1 MKRSI
6 YVPVALVMIAGL
18 MVSACGGKSESK
30 TVTVPRVPARNV
42 VRAYR
47 LLHEAGLKVAIP
59 GGLLVLDH
67 SGQSLRIRTKA
78 APGAIV
84 ERGSI
89 VMITFRP
96 DVPHRVGSGLKWIAE
111 GHTGFVFRSKPP
123 ANTRVPD
130 FVGAPLTELD
140 RWTSKHGF
148 FWVSGVAPAL
158 PASDR
163 SELLDNYVVKH
174 QSPASGATLSWPTRI
189 AIDVQL
195 ALRPAS

>member
-1 MKRSI
+1 MG
-6 YVPVALVMIAGL
+6 VLVTAAVLVASG
-18 MVSACGGKSESK
+18 CGGKSTSRP
-30 TVTVPRVPARNV
+30 VTVPQVPARNV

-59 GGLLVLDH
+59 SGLLILDH

-89 VMITFRP
+89 VTITFRS
-96 DVPHRVGSGLKWIAE
+96 DVPHRVGSGPKWITE
-111 GHTGFVFRSKPP
+111 GHTDFVFPSKPP

-148 FWVSGVAPAL
+148 FWMSGVAPAL

-163 SELLDNYVVKH
+163 SELRDNYVVKH
-174 QSPASGATLSWPTRI
+174 QSPASGTTLSWPTRMT
-189 AIDVQL
+189 IDVRL
-195 ALRPAS
+195 SLRPES